1 MAKKRKKPSLGGWL
15 QRMFRQPPHGF
26 YGQPCVYWS
35 GQMLEIEHFRRI
47 RSYDEGKL
55 CLEFG
60 KKELTIYG
68 EHLKIETLAAH
79 RITLKGD
86 ILRTDFSDG

>member
-1 MAKKRKKPSLGGWL
+1 
-15 QRMFRQPPHGF
+15 
-26 YGQPCVYWS
+26 
-35 GQMLEIEHFRRI
+35 MLEIEHFRQI

-55 CLEFG
+55 CLTFG

-86 ILRTDFSDG
+86 ILRTDFLDG

>member
-1 MAKKRKKPSLGGWL
+1 MAKKRSRLSLKEWFL
-15 QRMFRQPPHGF
+15 CIFRQPSVGF

-35 GQMLEIEHFRRI
+35 GQTLEIEHFRRI
-47 RSYDEGKL
+47 RSYDDEKL

-60 KKELTIYG
+60 KKLLTVYG
-68 EHLKIETLAAH
+68 DHLKIETLAAH

-86 ILRTDFSDG
+86 VLRTDFSDQ

>member
-1 MAKKRKKPSLGGWL
+1 MAKKRNKPSPSRWL
-15 QRMFRQPPHGF
+15 RRMFRQPPSGF

-35 GQMLEIEHFRRI
+35 GQTLEIEHFRRI
-47 RSYDEGKL
+47 RSYDEEKL
-55 CLEFG
+55 CIAFG
-60 KKELTIYG
+60 QKDLTV
-68 EHLKIETLAAH
+68 ETLAAH

>member
-1 MAKKRKKPSLGGWL
+1 MAKKRKKPSPGGWL
-15 QRMFRQPPHGF
+15 RRMFRQPPSGF

-35 GQMLEIEHFRRI
+35 GRTLEIEHFRRI
-47 RSYDEGKL
+47 RSYDEEKL

-60 KKELTIYG
+60 KKELTVYG
-68 EHLKIETLAAH
+68 DHLKIETLAAH

>member
-1 MAKKRKKPSLGGWL
+1 
-15 QRMFRQPPHGF
+15 
-26 YGQPCVYWS
+26 
-35 GQMLEIEHFRRI
+35 MLEIEHFRRI

-55 CLEFG
+55 CLAFG
-60 KKELTIYG
+60 TKELTIYG
-68 EHLKIETLAAH
+68 DHLKIETLAAH